1 MFNFGLSELILLG
14 AIALIV
20 IGPKQLPELA
30 RNLARFVNE
39 LKRATTDFRKNFTEV
54 EELKNVAKEL
64 TSVAHDTEDWVK
76 KKAQQLGDIEEEK
89 PQPLKTGHVDN
100 PNHIV
105 EGQASKSINVNN
117 DEPAHEGFAN
127 KTKKEES

>member
-64 TSVAHDTEDWVK
+64 TSTIYSIFIK
-76 KKAQQLGDIEEEK
+76 TNGSDIIIK
-89 PQPLKTGHVDN
+89 L
-100 PNHIV
+100 
-105 EGQASKSINVNN
+105 
-117 DEPAHEGFAN
+117 
-127 KTKKEES
+127 